1 MSLYLYPPHSL
12 VDRHISK
19 NTLYAKGQAAT
30 HIEKLF
36 IEQVEK
42 ITWAYKLAPTILHL
56 QEDGADISEVQ
67 IFVIHARTARV
78 DERIL
83 RYIDEIVPSRIIF
96 EIHYANT
103 ITVSACYKRRN
114 LADGSKSVLSRYFYR
129 EYNADS
135 PRMPLPT
142 VLSMQALYHDL
153 IKNVLPVVSD
163 SQLSIDECITQADNY
178 TKLVAE
184 SQKLTAKLHKEK
196 QANRK
201 VDINIKLQQ
210 LKRQLQNFTPRS
222 V

>member
-1 MSLYLYPPHSL
+1 MSLYLYPSHSL
-12 VDRHISK
+12 VNRNISK
-19 NTLYAKGQAAT
+19 STLYAKGQAAA

-42 ITWAYKLAPTILHL
+42 ITWAYKLAPATLHL
-56 QEDGADISEVQ
+56 QEDGADIGEVQ
-67 IFVIHARTARV
+67 IFVIDARTPKV

-96 EIHYANT
+96 EIYYADV

-114 LADGSKSVLSRYFYR
+114 LADGSKSVLSRYFHRKYT
-129 EYNADS
+129 ADS

-163 SQLSIDECITQADNY
+163 LQLSIDECITQADDY

-210 LKRQLQNFTPRS
+210 IKRQLQNFNIKS